1 MNRKIFCL
9 ALCVLLSTLWVSAE
23 AQQPKEVPRIGWLGA
38 GSSPSQLPRTEAFRR
53 GLRELGYV
61 EEKNIVIEYRHAE
74 AKYDRLPV
82 LAAELV
88 RLKVDVIVTGGGPA
102 TRVAKQATS
111 TIPIVMANDPDPVA
125 DGIVASLAQPRG
137 NITGLSTLAPEIGG
151 KQLELLKETLPRLSR
166 VAVLST
172 STISSQIGKE
182 LGLAAAALKVKLE
195 FQEVLSPKDIDTAFR
210 TASQGRADA
219 VLSLLSGIANP
230 YRTQTAKL
238 AVKSRL
244 PAIYRNR
251 EDVEAGGLMSYGV
264 TVTDLDRRAATYVDK
279 ILKGRKPADL
289 PVEQPTKFELII
301 NLNAAKQLGL
311 TIPPVVLMRAEK
323 VIK

>member
-1 MNRKIFCL
+1 M
-9 ALCVLLSTLWVSAE
+9 LSTLWVSAE

-301 NLNAAKQLGL
+301 NLNAAKQIGL

>member
-9 ALCVLLSTLWVSAE
+9 VLCVLLSTLWVSAE

-74 AKYDRLPV
+74 GKYDRLPV

-125 DGIVASLAQPRG
+125 DGIVASLARPGETSRDYQ
-137 NITGLSTLAPEIGG
+137 
-151 KQLELLKETLPRLSR
+151 TLPRR
-166 VAVLST
+166 
-172 STISSQIGKE
+172 
-182 LGLAAAALKVKLE
+182 
-195 FQEVLSPKDIDTAFR
+195 
-210 TASQGRADA
+210 
-219 VLSLLSGIANP
+219 
-230 YRTQTAKL
+230 
-238 AVKSRL
+238 
-244 PAIYRNR
+244 
-251 EDVEAGGLMSYGV
+251 
-264 TVTDLDRRAATYVDK
+264 
-279 ILKGRKPADL
+279 
-289 PVEQPTKFELII
+289 
-301 NLNAAKQLGL
+301 
-311 TIPPVVLMRAEK
+311 
-323 VIK
+323 